1 LYDKYIADSSD
12 RQVNISARIRKRM
25 SAVRKASLDN
35 KDDVCQALNGLY
47 DASIA
52 NLSDTYTRF
61 TGTSFYEE
69 YMAGSEMSLEL
80 ASKDFDG
87 SQ

>member
-1 LYDKYIADSSD
+1 MYDKYIADGSD

-25 SAVRKASLDN
+25 SAVRKVSLDN

-52 NLSDTYTRF
+52 NISDT
-61 TGTSFYEE
+61 